1 MSDDQQNQ
9 QHNQPEPQ
17 HDGQVVL
24 PPHADALFRVTD
36 LTIWLTGLFLK
47 HYVALRSPPVP
58 YDTSSLSRA
67 GWIHELLTG
76 HPECIRNEL
85 GVYRSTFILL
95 VKALQTLSLQSSCH
109 VSIEEQLSIFLYT
122 AVTGLSCTHV
132 AEQFQQSTATITK

>member
-24 PPHADALFRVTD
+24 PPHANALFWVTD
-36 LTIWLTGLFLK
+36 LAIWLTGLFLK

-76 HPECIRNEL
+76 HPEHIWNEL
-85 GVYRSTFILL
+85 GVYWSTFILL
-95 VKALQTLSLQSSCH
+95 VKALQMLGLQSSCH

-122 AVTGLSCTHV
+122 AVIGLSCTHV
-132 AEQFQQSTATITK
+132 AEWFQRSTATITK